1 MGRVEASVE
10 IAAPLAQVWDLY
22 FDRDRWPAWVDGFA
36 AISAE
41 SGYPASGGTLTWRST
56 PAGRGE
62 VRERVSAHEPRS
74 LHRIDYDDPGS
85 SGTLEVA
92 FAMLPAESAGSG
104 RRTRVTQRL
113 AYAVKAGGPL
123 RPLLDYLFVRSQMR
137 RSLERSL
144 IELRLEAERSGGT
157 EAAAARPGEAAGKAR

>member
-1 MGRVEASVE
+1 MARVEANVE
-10 IAAPLAQVWDLY
+10 ITAPLAEVWGLY
-22 FDRDRWPAWVDGFA
+22 FDRGRWPAWVDGFA
-36 AISAE
+36 AVVSA
-41 SGYPASGGTLTWRST
+41 SGYPEAGGTLIWRST

-85 SGTLEVA
+85 SGTLEVG
-92 FAMLPAESAGSG
+92 FEMLAAASAESG

-113 AYAVKAGGPL
+113 AYTVKTGGPL
-123 RPLLDYLFVRSQMR
+123 RPVLDYLFIRPQMR

-144 IELRLEAERSGGT
+144 IELRLEAERAGGT
-157 EAAAARPGEAAGKAR
+157 QAG